1 MNALLPAARMLLI
14 LTVLTG
20 LIYPLAVTG
29 AAQVVFPHQA
39 NGSLITSAD
48 GTVVGSELIG
58 QVVDDPRYFSGRPS
72 VVNAMQADTP
82 TLLSSGASNL
92 SLSDPRLRADYVSR
106 AEAFRAANG
115 LPADAPVPSETV
127 MASGS
132 GLDPHISPEAARL
145 QATRVAE
152 ARGLAVESV
161 LALIVEHT
169 EAPQLGIL
177 GETRVNV
184 LRLNLALDGVGS

>member
-115 LPADAPVPSETV
+115 LPADTPVPSEMV

>member
-20 LIYPLAVTG
+20 LLYPLAVTG
-29 AAQVVFPHQA
+29 VAQVTFSHQA
-39 NGSLITSAD
+39 NGSLIISAD
-48 GTVVGSELIG
+48 GTVLGSALIG

-72 VVNAMQADTP
+72 AVNAMQADTP
-82 TLLSSGASNL
+82 TLLSSGANNL
-92 SLSDPRLRADYVSR
+92 SISDPRLRADYVSR

-115 LPADAPVPSETV
+115 LPAEAPVPSEMV

-145 QATRVAE
+145 QAPRVAE

-169 EAPQLGIL
+169 EAPQFGIL
-177 GETRVNV
+177 GEPRVNV
-184 LRLNLALDGVGS
+184 LRLNLALDGLGE

>member
-29 AAQVVFPHQA
+29 VAQVAFPHQA

-48 GTVVGSELIG
+48 GTVLGSELIG

-72 VVNAMQADTP
+72 VINAMQADTP

-115 LPADAPVPSETV
+115 LPANAPLPSEMV

-145 QATRVAE
+145 QAPRVAE

-161 LALIVEHT
+161 LSLIVEHT
-169 EAPQLGIL
+169 EAPQLGVL
-177 GETRVNV
+177 GEPRVNV
-184 LRLNLALDGVGS
+184 LRLNLALDGVGE